1 MVCSNGNHTFTLLFG
16 YCCTVLR
23 MQACNVIEVKCN
35 VTLTIGE
42 GGIFYPESQDEIS
55 PFSRVNGD

>member
-1 MVCSNGNHTFTLLFG
+1 MEIIHAHYCLAI
-16 YCCTVLR
+16 CCTVLR

-35 VTLTIGE
+35 VTLKIGE
-42 GGIFYPESQDEIS
+42 GGIFLSRSHDEIS